1 MPTSL
6 HQDFFGHNYR
16 RVPGGIYCVSSAE
29 SRVYRPQKG
38 YKKAFKVG
46 SSWDL
51 GKRIN
56 SYLLSFPWSHPAGLE
71 IECALLMNH
80 ANTKAEKARIQQCE
94 RFIHKQLHKIYPE
107 ASHYPGF
114 ENGQRL
120 SKERV
125 EWYQDVPIRV
135 ISNVIKFAQNYY
147 GGAFVEGN
155 QSYAEAW
162 RVHKKMETKAPSSI
176 SPPDYLTI
184 AQIKF

>member
-6 HQDFFGHNYR
+6 HEDFFGNNYR
-16 RVPGGIYCVSSAE
+16 RIPGGLYVISSAE

-38 YKKAFKVG
+38 YKKAYKLG

-56 SYLLSFPWSHPAGLE
+56 NYLLSYPWSHPAGLE
-71 IECALLMNH
+71 IECVLMMSH
-80 ANTKAEKARIQQCE
+80 ATTKAEKAHIQQCE
-94 RFIHKQLHKIYPE
+94 KFVHRQLHKIYQE
-107 ASHYPGF
+107 TSHYPGF

-120 SKERV
+120 NKDRI

-135 ISNVIKFAQNYY
+135 IANVIKYAQKYY
-147 GGAFVEGN
+147 GGCFCEGG
-155 QSYAEAW
+155 SYAEAW
-162 RVHKKMETKAPSSI
+162 RVYKKKKIVAHPK

-184 AQIKF
+184 EKIILK